1 MYTTTTKTFSM
12 LFNIG
17 EFNYTNEIFT
27 KHYWLIGKNLQP
39 QWRTLT
45 TLRNETYVFVLLI
58 CNEFKYDLG
67 HNK

>member
-45 TLRNETYVFVLLI
+45 VLRNETYVCI
-58 CNEFKYDLG
+58 CFSYL
-67 HNK
+67 